1 MRSTTE
7 KQNDCLLLWETTD
20 LNLNSLLCVNLI
32 FQISKVCKC
41 PSVGVLYMVEPTE
54 FSHPV
59 LESFFHDMK
68 SILSHWE
75 GGSVWFRW
83 IFSFKKRFK
92 YFILSFMNWIPL
104 PNARLPK
111 EKKEKKPQT
120 FSCFVRAVMKS
131 IPPWQYFKLIHPQQS
146 SKKKY
151 KSRLRLTF
159 MEQYVSIRWLNT
171 SMYITFQQLFC
182 NKCVPVAAEKE
193 PCVSVSLCVSF
204 FCLVCSSCIELIWLT
219 HTKNIFNLSGT
230 SGNTLARSLF
240 SHDSL
245 RSGSA
250 WNRRI

>member
-7 KQNDCLLLWETTD
+7 KQNDCLPLWETTD

-111 EKKEKKPQT
+111 EKKREETSNFFMLCQSCNEIHSSLAIFQTDSPATKQQKKST
-120 FSCFVRAVMKS
+120 
-131 IPPWQYFKLIHPQQS
+131 
-146 SKKKY
+146 
-151 KSRLRLTF
+151 
-159 MEQYVSIRWLNT
+159 
-171 SMYITFQQLFC
+171 
-182 NKCVPVAAEKE
+182 
-193 PCVSVSLCVSF
+193 
-204 FCLVCSSCIELIWLT
+204 
-219 HTKNIFNLSGT
+219 NL
-230 SGNTLARSLF
+230 
-240 SHDSL
+240 D
-245 RSGSA
+245 
-250 WNRRI
+250 